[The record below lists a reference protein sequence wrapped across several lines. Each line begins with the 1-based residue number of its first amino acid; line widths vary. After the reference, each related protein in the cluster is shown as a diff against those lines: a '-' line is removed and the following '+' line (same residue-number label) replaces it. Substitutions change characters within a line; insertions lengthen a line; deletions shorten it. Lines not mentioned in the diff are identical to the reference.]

1 MADEKETKPDLLKE
15 ERFELKEECP
25 DEIEDGS
32 TSTLLKGKRLRVCRT
47 KSCLH
52 TDRKLI

>member
-25 DEIEDGS
+25 DEIEDGP
-32 TSTLLKGKRLRVCRT
+32 TSALLKGKRL
-47 KSCLH
+47 KQ
-52 TDRKLI
+52 KLSTPIEN